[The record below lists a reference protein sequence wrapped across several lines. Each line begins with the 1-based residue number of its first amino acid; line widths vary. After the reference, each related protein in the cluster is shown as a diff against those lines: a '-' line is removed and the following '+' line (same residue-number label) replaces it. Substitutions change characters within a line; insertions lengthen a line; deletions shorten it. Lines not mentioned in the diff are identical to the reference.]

1 VSFDDAMGAAVRL
14 FSAAKVEQFLA
25 DGWWT
30 GETLDQCYDQH
41 VAARPDQVALVDAP
55 NRPSFTQGEPRRL
68 TWSQVARAVDGVA
81 TELLRA
87 GLGDGDVVGVQLPNI
102 AELAIVYL
110 AGMRLGV
117 IVSPFPAQY
126 REHEVVAMGNIG
138 HFAALITAARVAGR
152 DNAVNLAALRSEI
165 PSLRVVLAFGDPLPD
180 GVISLDAALDGPSDP
195 AVLPD
200 YRARRPVHPNDCLTL
215 CWTSGTESNPKGVPR
230 AHGDWQA
237 IVAVTAGWPEL
248 DSDSVLLCTF
258 PMVNAGGVGGMY
270 MPWVRTGCRLVMHHP
285 FDLDTFLEQVGSE
298 AITHSVSP
306 PAILTQLLLEPDRLA
321 QADLHT
327 LRTMGSGSTTMLPF
341 MIEGWEARG
350 VEIINFFGSN
360 EGLGLTGARANV
372 PDPAIR
378 GSLLPRPGDH
388 GLPTKVPIEHLVTER
403 LVDVESGELITAAG
417 QPGELRLKGPFIFAG
432 YWGADNEPGHDGSPF
447 DDDGYF
453 KTGDVFEYLGDRQ
466 QYVSFLGRSK
476 ELIVRGGFK
485 ISPADIEGLV
495 QEHPAVAEVAAVGAP
510 DAVLGER
517 VCLFV
522 VPRPGH
528 EITLDELIE
537 FLRAQKVAT
546 FKLPERLEVVDELPR
561 SAIGKILKRELKS
574 RLLAEASQP

>member
-1 VSFDDAMGAAVRL
+1 VRL
-14 FSAAKVEQFLA
+14 FSESKVEQFLA

-30 GETLDQCYDQH
+30 GATLDQFYDEH
-41 VAARPDQVALVDAP
+41 VSARPDQVALVDAP

-68 TWSQVARAVDGVA
+68 TWAEVARAVDGVA
-81 TELLRA
+81 SELLRA

-152 DNAVNLAALRSEI
+152 DNAVNLAALRFEI

-195 AVLPD
+195 SILAD
-200 YRARRPVHPNDCLTL
+200 YRARRPVHANDCLTL

-248 DSDSVLLCTF
+248 DPDSVLLCTF

-285 FDLDTFLEQVGSE
+285 FDLDTFLDQVGAES
-298 AITHSVSP
+298 ITHSVSP

-321 QADLHT
+321 RADLHT

-403 LVDVESGELITAAG
+403 LIDVESGELITEIG
-417 QPGELRLKGPFIFAG
+417 RPGELRLNGPFIFAG
-432 YWGADNEPGHDGSPF
+432 YWGADNEPGQVGSPF
-447 DDDGYF
+447 DEDGYF

-495 QEHPAVAEVAAVGAP
+495 QEHPAIAEVAAVGDP
-510 DAVLGER
+510 DPVLGER

-522 VPRPGH
+522 VLRPGH
-528 EITLDELIE
+528 EVTLDELIE

-546 FKLPERLEVVDELPR
+546 FKLPERLEVVAELPR

-574 RLLAEASQP
+574 RLLAEPTQP